1 MSPFRLAVIAFVL
14 IIVVAG
20 IYAVGV
26 YGVDGADESENWAC
40 TLWVNAPTPAGQAE
54 GECLQWTYNADA
66 QDGVALPPFAAAGD
80 NKGRARGQA
89 RRSRAE
95 Q

>member
-1 MSPFRLAVIAFVL
+1 MSPFRLAVIASVL
-14 IIVVAG
+14 VIAVAG
-20 IYAVGV
+20 IYAVWV
-26 YGVDGADESENWAC
+26 YGVDGADESENWTC
-40 TLWVNAPTPAGQAE
+40 TLWVNAKTPAGQTD
-54 GECLQWTYNADA
+54 GECLQWTYSADA
-66 QDGVALPPFAAAGD
+66 QDGVVVPPFAAAGD